1 MWKLFDLDV
10 IDFYVRIMSYLFFYM
25 EYSFI
30 ILLVLLK
37 FSLVFE
43 KFIKV
48 IEKYLI
54 NWLYRMFLGGSLFWC
69 FGFDEEV
76 NFKYSFGIMDFLVNM
91 ILFIYI

>member
-10 IDFYVRIMSYLFFYM
+10 IDFYMLELWVICFFYM

-54 NWLYRMFLGGSLFWC
+54 NWL
-69 FGFDEEV
+69 
-76 NFKYSFGIMDFLVNM
+76 
-91 ILFIYI
+91 

>member
-10 IDFYVRIMSYLFFYM
+10 IDFYMLELWVIWVFFYM

-54 NWLYRMFLGGSLFWC
+54 NWL
-69 FGFDEEV
+69 
-76 NFKYSFGIMDFLVNM
+76 
-91 ILFIYI
+91 